1 MNNLKNQTG
10 HHYETEKGV
19 HIGYKLDERK
29 KKNGSISMMF
39 RLFS

>member
-1 MNNLKNQTG
+1 MNNFKNQTG

-19 HIGYKLDERK
+19 HIVYKLDERK
-29 KKNGSISMMF
+29 KKGSISVMF